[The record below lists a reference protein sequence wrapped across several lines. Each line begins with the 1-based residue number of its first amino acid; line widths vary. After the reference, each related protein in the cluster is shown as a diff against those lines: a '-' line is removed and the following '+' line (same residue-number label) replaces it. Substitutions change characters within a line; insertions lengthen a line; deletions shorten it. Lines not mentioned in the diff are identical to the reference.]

1 MKESNHQ
8 PFGGGVFKT
17 LCAPCTPSSKK
28 KMLLIRISYGCLLVS
43 TSALLDVLLA
53 VNLQSREA

>member
-1 MKESNHQ
+1 MHAILQ
-8 PFGGGVFKT
+8 
-17 LCAPCTPSSKK
+17 KK